1 MNNINT
7 IIQRLKEG
15 DKDAFEKLLAVHH
28 NMIYKIINSID
39 RSLGDY
45 IIDENDLY
53 QEASL
58 ALYEAAESF
67 EPDREVK
74 FSTYAYV
81 HIKNN
86 LLNYVKKYRRRYRD
100 DIYSFDVNPRSM
112 DFQVA
117 DSTRNSYNEN
127 QFREELEKFL
137 GNLNE
142 EDRMILLMRGSDY
155 SYKEIAEKLNTST
168 KRVDNKL
175 RVLKQR
181 LKKSRILEYLTCR

>member
-7 IIQRLKEG
+7 IILKLKEG
-15 DKDAFEKLLAVHH
+15 DKDAFEKLLSMHQK
-28 NMIYKIINSID
+28 MIYKIINGID
-39 RSLGDY
+39 RSIGDY

-81 HIKNN
+81 HMKNN
-86 LLNYVKKYRRRYRD
+86 LLNYVKRYRRRYRD
-100 DIYSFDVNPRSM
+100 DIYSFDINPRSM

-117 DSTRNSYNEN
+117 DSTRISYNEN
-127 QFREELEKFL
+127 QFKEELERFL

-155 SYKEIAEKLNTST
+155 SYKEIAEKLNMST

-181 LKKSRILEYLTCR
+181 LKKSRIYEYLACR

>member
-1 MNNINT
+1 MNNINI

-15 DKDAFEKLLAVHH
+15 DKDAFEKLLSVHH

>member
-7 IIQRLKEG
+7 FIRRFKEG
-15 DKDAFEKLLAVHH
+15 DKDAFEKLLSLHH
-28 NMIYKIINSID
+28 NMIYKIINNID
-39 RSLGDY
+39 RSLGDF
-45 IIDENDLY
+45 IIDESDLY

-117 DSTRNSYNEN
+117 DTAAGTYNEN
-127 QFREELEKFL
+127 LFKEKFNDFL
-137 GNLNE
+137 DSLNE
-142 EDRMILLMRGSDY
+142 EDRMILILRGSDF
-155 SYKEIAEKLNTST
+155 SYKEIAEKLNMTT

-181 LKKSRILEYLTCR
+181 LRKTRIDEYLPMR

>member
-15 DKDAFEKLLAVHH
+15 DKDAFEKLLSVHH
-28 NMIYKIINSID
+28 NMIYKIINGID

-45 IIDENDLY
+45 IIDEKDLY

-67 EPDREVK
+67 EPERKVK

-100 DIYSFDVNPRSM
+100 DIYSFDINPRSM

-127 QFREELEKFL
+127 QFKEELEKFL
-137 GNLNE
+137 GKLNE

>member
-15 DKDAFEKLLAVHH
+15 DKDAFEKLLSVHH

-142 EDRMILLMRGSDY
+142 EDRMILLIRGSDY

>member
-15 DKDAFEKLLAVHH
+15 DKDAFEKLLSVHH

-175 RVLKQR
+175 RVLKQC

>member
-15 DKDAFEKLLAVHH
+15 DKDAFEKLLSVHH

>member
-7 IIQRLKEG
+7 IILKLKEG
-15 DKDAFEKLLAVHH
+15 DKDAFEKLLSMHQK
-28 NMIYKIINSID
+28 MIYKIINGID
-39 RSLGDY
+39 RSIGDY

-58 ALYEAAESF
+58 ALYEAAEPF

-81 HIKNN
+81 HMKNN
-86 LLNYVKKYRRRYRD
+86 LLNYVKRYRRRYRD
-100 DIYSFDVNPRSM
+100 DIYSFDINPRSM

-117 DSTRNSYNEN
+117 DSTRIGYNEN
-127 QFREELEKFL
+127 QFKEELERFL

-155 SYKEIAEKLNTST
+155 SYKEIAEKLNMST

-181 LKKSRILEYLTCR
+181 LKKSRIYEYLTCR